1 VQKPVRASPS
11 GNASASPPAS
21 PAPLTNSRHGSSLL
35 LLYLCLV
42 CLVGCMRLLTCTCR
56 HDLPAQERDI
66 IEPSSRNGIPVGLK
80 RSCLPH
86 VNFLHAHAKR
96 GVVAGQEARRTPNV
110 LLCWSETLIND
121 TSQRGTRILHI
132 DARDGLSG
140 GGALLRL
147 RLSGGLRREHG
158 SEHVDRL
165 LAVHEVLSE
174 ALGLAHREQ

>member
-1 VQKPVRASPS
+1 MGFTFKAPIVQKPLRASPS

-21 PAPLTNSRHGSSLL
+21 PVPLTNSRHGSSLL

-132 DARDGLSG
+132 DSRDGLSG
-140 GGALLRL
+140 GRFTATEAERRVEAGARE
-147 RLSGGLRREHG
+147 RARRSAAG
-158 SEHVDRL
+158 RS
-165 LAVHEVLSE
+165 
-174 ALGLAHREQ
+174 